1 MGTFALNESW
11 ELGIRYQDLDD
22 TNSTDVMDIGANYY
36 VDGHAMKYIFNWT
49 SVGSDSA
56 AGDSDLIRLGFNAA
70 F

>member
-36 VDGHAMKYIFNWT
+36 VDGHAMKYIINWT
-49 SVGSDSA
+49 SVGSD
-56 AGDSDLIRLGFNAA
+56 AGDTDLIRIGFNAG